1 MTITSWYSSTVN
13 ATSYL
18 IVCPYEGT
26 LKTGDNAKKTGLKI
40 DGFSSWK
47 WPDYFG
53 KDAPIGA
60 YLRYL
65 WTD

>member
-1 MTITSWYSSTVN
+1 MTITSYKTATVN

-26 LKTGDNAKKTGLKI
+26 LTTGDKVTKSNIKI
-40 DGFSSWK
+40 SGFNSWK

-53 KDAPIGA
+53 TNAPIGA

-65 WTD
+65 WTG